1 MKFVYQRA
9 EIEGVFKHMREVM
22 AALPAI
28 NDPMVA
34 MYVAKIR
41 VELEQASWV
50 MFCDS
55 MKGDIRGRAVSVSW
69 NDFEVI
75 IHVNPEAITD
85 MLSIVPVDVQAKL
98 IGGFVNFVSMFK
110 SIDTE
115 QVRVNNAA
123 YDAKWGLL
131 PSQQRGGDHE
141 DPTEH

>member
-28 NDPMVA
+28 NDLMMA

-41 VELEQASWV
+41 VELEQASWA

-55 MKGDIRGRAVSVSW
+55 MKGDIRGCAVSVSW
-69 NDFEVI
+69 NDFEAI

-98 IGGFVNFVSMFK
+98 IAGFINFVSMFK

-115 QVRVNNAA
+115 QIHVNNAA
-123 YDAKWGLL
+123 YNAKWGLL
-131 PSQQRGGDHE
+131 PSQRGGDHE